1 MSVKLDNLNYPLF
14 SLELKLANLK
24 IVSVVRVLF
33 FGLNSHDQTKN
44 YFRKERKISLSIA
57 TLVFQNLLVNLS
69 LFLKKKY
76 HKLTQISMIVISHP

>member
-33 FGLNSHDQTKN
+33 FGLNSHDQTKI
-44 YFRKERKISLSIA
+44 ISEKKGKYLINCYISISE
-57 TLVFQNLLVNLS
+57 FIGKFKS
-69 LFLKKKY
+69 
-76 HKLTQISMIVISHP
+76 IS

>member
-33 FGLNSHDQTKN
+33 FGLNSHDQTKI
-44 YFRKERKISLSIA
+44 ISEKKGKYHYQYYCYIK
-57 TLVFQNLLVNLS
+57 VFQNLLVNLS
-69 LFLKKKY
+69 LFLKKNI
-76 HKLTQISMIVISHP
+76 TN

>member
-33 FGLNSHDQTKN
+33 FGLNSHDQTKI
-44 YFRKERKISLSIA
+44 ISE
-57 TLVFQNLLVNLS
+57 
-69 LFLKKKY
+69 KKGKY
-76 HKLTQISMIVISHP
+76 HYQLLH

>member
-33 FGLNSHDQTKN
+33 FGLNSHDQTKI
-44 YFRKERKISLSIA
+44 ISE
-57 TLVFQNLLVNLS
+57 
-69 LFLKKKY
+69 KKGKY
-76 HKLTQISMIVISHP
+76 HYQYYCYISISEFIGKFKSIS